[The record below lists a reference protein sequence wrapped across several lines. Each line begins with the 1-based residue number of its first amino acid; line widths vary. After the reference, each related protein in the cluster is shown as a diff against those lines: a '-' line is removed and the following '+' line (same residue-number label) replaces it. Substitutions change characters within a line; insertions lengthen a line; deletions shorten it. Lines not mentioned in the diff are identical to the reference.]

1 MEAPSSAVAYDQ
13 ILALERNLL
22 AASKCKGSFDPAVR
36 RLRTSIRDSYEA
48 LILKDLAFC
57 EAFEVEQALWRLHY
71 REIEGFRVKIRKLLT
86 VQEQTEGPE
95 PAVGNRKKRKREPKK
110 EPLLRALASLRSFL
124 GEASGFFH
132 GLLIKLRLQH
142 GLASSLG
149 NTDRFSAEGDVTEEL
164 RRCMVTCNRV
174 LVYLGDLARYKELYA
189 VMDSSVRNWSVA
201 ANYYKQAAVLWPSSG
216 NPYNQLA
223 VLCTYCGNNLTALY
237 LYCRSLAVSVPFETA
252 WDNVFLLLEKN
263 KQVAL
268 QVSSPGSDVDK
279 RIRVEI
285 TLPTNLHGFVVEQ
298 DLWSLHKVAR
308 SQVSFIILFI
318 DLVRTLLVQSSTDEL
333 DRAFIA
339 VDRKHERFL
348 YEAMKDVKS
357 SKLEGSLPLA
367 LQMTVIL
374 IFCMHHNIGQPGLNG
389 EYVLNSSLK
398 FTLKFCSMMAKV
410 AQQKSWLAFPVTVIL
425 MEWLSC
431 QNKVL
436 QTFKAKEGNGP
447 VLSNFCERVV
457 ALDSILSR
465 NMVDHLGCDAQLL
478 QQDHTSGIFKKAQ
491 WEDHE
496 LLGFVPLANIH
507 LTLDFSSQLPGYG
520 ISKLATYSCWRLR
533 CTDALQKLWNL
544 VGKSGHGCLLK
555 MPDVSR
561 TSSATEES
569 NPTPSLKE
577 WIEKTFFSSDLSVD
591 LGGAKR
597 VEVLSNQTEAHLP
610 DEVISPAHCIE
621 HTLPCEIVC
630 LTRSKANVVSGR
642 EASTG
647 KVMPCCQQS
656 LEQDKEINALEQ
668 QKVLTRKEMVM
679 AEEISSVNGIVK
691 KGTISVNVDLG
702 QVAAG
707 DFNRGAKVTNTLA
720 SHISNQALPSVNPD
734 RKFSDMERETD
745 FSFGKEA
752 QVFTPRQAGA
762 ISNLP
767 ALKTSRPV
775 LCFDNVSHV
784 KPRGFVG
791 AFSSLRPKD
800 CWSSLIKFDRQLGID
815 NKAYDTDNPFV
826 LRLRHLSK

>member
-1 MEAPSSAVAYDQ
+1 MEAFSSADAYDQ

-71 REIEGFRVKIRKLLT
+71 REIESFRVKIRKLLT

-95 PAVGNRKKRKREPKK
+95 PPVGNRKKRKKEPKK
-110 EPLLRALASLRSFL
+110 EPLLRAQASLRSFL

-237 LYCRSLAVSVPFETA
+237 LYCRSLAVSIPFETA
-252 WDNVFLLLEKN
+252 WDNVFLLLEK
-263 KQVAL
+263 
-268 QVSSPGSDVDK
+268 VSGYF
-279 RIRVEI
+279 
-285 TLPTNLHGFVVEQ
+285 LFVPI
-298 DLWSLHKVAR
+298 HKV
-308 SQVSFIILFI
+308 FIAWFHQYIQGLQ
-318 DLVRTLLVQSSTDEL
+318 LSEVLTDEL
-333 DRAFIA
+333 DRAMIA
-339 VDRKHERFL
+339 VDRKHEQFL

-357 SKLEGSLPLA
+357 SKLKGSSPLA

-374 IFCMHHNIGQPGLNG
+374 IFCMHHSIGQPGLNG

-410 AQQKSWLAFPVTVIL
+410 AQHKSWLAFPVTVIL

-447 VLSNFCERVV
+447 ILSDFCERVV

-465 NMVDHLGCDAQLL
+465 NMIDDLGCDAQLL
-478 QQDHTSGIFKKAQ
+478 QQDHTSGISRKAQ

-544 VGKSGHGCLLK
+544 VGKSGLGCLLK
-555 MPDVSR
+555 MPDVIC

-597 VEVLSNQTEAHLP
+597 VEVLTEAHLP
-610 DEVISPAHCIE
+610 DESISSAHRSE
-621 HTLPCEIVC
+621 HTFPCEIVC
-630 LTRSKANVVSGR
+630 LTRSKTNVESGR

-647 KVMPCCQQS
+647 KVMPCCQQN
-656 LEQDKEINALEQ
+656 LEQDKEIKALEQ

-679 AEEISSVNGIVK
+679 AEEISSVNVFVE
-691 KGTISVNVDLG
+691 KGTSSVNVDLR
-702 QVAAG
+702 QVAG

-720 SHISNQALPSVNPD
+720 SDFSNLTSRNPD
-734 RKFSDMERETD
+734 SKLTDMEKETD

-752 QVFTPRQAGA
+752 QDLTPRQAGA
-762 ISNLP
+762 ISNLHG
-767 ALKTSRPV
+767 LKTSRPV

-784 KPRGFVG
+784 KPRGYVG
-791 AFSSLRPKD
+791 AFSSLRPKE

-826 LRLRHLSK
+826 LHLRHLSK